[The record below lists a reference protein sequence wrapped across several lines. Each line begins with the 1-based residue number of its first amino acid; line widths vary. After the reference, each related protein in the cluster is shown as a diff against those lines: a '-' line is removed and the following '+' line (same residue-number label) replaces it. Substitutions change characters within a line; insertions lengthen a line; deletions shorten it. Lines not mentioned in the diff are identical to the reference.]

1 MNTLSD
7 EWIQIT
13 DQSDIPMREG
23 RSIKL
28 GSLNIALFNLG
39 DRFLAIENRCPH
51 NHGPL
56 ADGIVGGHGLSTTV
70 TCPLHNWRIC
80 LDTGQVVKPTNE
92 HAPCVRTF
100 PVKVENGVVMLSTLA
115 EVPEECAA

>member
-23 RSIKL
+23 RSVKL

-51 NHGPL
+51 NNGPL

-80 LDTGQVVKPTNE
+80 LDTGKVVKPTNE

-100 PVKVENGVVMLSTLA
+100 PVKVENGVVMLSTLV

>member
-1 MNTLSD
+1 MNTQSD
-7 EWIQIT
+7 EWIKIT
-13 DQSDIPMREG
+13 EQTDIPMREG
-23 RSIKL
+23 RSVKL

-51 NHGPL
+51 NNGPL

-100 PVKVENGVVMLSTLA
+100 PVKVENGVVMLSTLVA
-115 EVPEECAA
+115 EPEECAA